1 MKFLVTWLLRLVV
14 LLVLVIILV
23 PIGLVVALNS
33 RTGRD
38 FVVKQVNQRSGGLV
52 HVDGLAGVSV
62 ADKDGVWLTGSD
74 LELRWLPKALFS
86 RRLHIISLT
95 ADTLEVARAP
105 VAGSAAAEKKS
116 SGGENLY
123 HFRAVVD
130 HVAVRQLGVGEE
142 MSQAS
147 QEREGVGFHQ
157 GMGAAFDEGQR
168 SQGFLGQ

>member
-52 HVDGLAGVSV
+52 HVDGLGGHFPADIKLAGVSV

-95 ADTLEVARAP
+95 AYTLEVARAP
-105 VAGSAAAEKKS
+105 VAGSAAV
-116 SGGENLY
+116 L
-123 HFRAVVD
+123 RI
-130 HVAVRQLGVGEE
+130 
-142 MSQAS
+142 
-147 QEREGVGFHQ
+147 
-157 GMGAAFDEGQR
+157 
-168 SQGFLGQ
+168 